1 MDHSPA
7 TDTLDTN
14 LGDTDLGDTDLGDTD
29 LGDTDLGDTAMGDT
43 DADRTVASPTVSRC
57 PVAHVAPAQPARC
70 PFPHDG
76 DSRSAVTGRS
86 RADLVVRR
94 VLRIRERP
102 LGVTAA
108 SAYSSFQ
115 RSMLISAIRC
125 TLTYV
130 VFPFVL
136 PAVGFATGVG
146 PWVGIVIGVVA
157 ITCDVFTIRR
167 FFSVDHRY
175 RWHFSAVALA
185 VIGLLSVLLVQ
196 DVVHVVT

>member
-1 MDHSPA
+1 M
-7 TDTLDTN
+7 
-14 LGDTDLGDTDLGDTD
+14 
-29 LGDTDLGDTAMGDT
+29 
-43 DADRTVASPTVSRC
+43 
-57 PVAHVAPAQPARC
+57 PVR
-70 PFPHDG
+70 
-76 DSRSAVTGRS
+76 RS

-94 VLRIRERP
+94 LLRVRDRP
-102 LGVTAA
+102 AHVSPG

-136 PAVGFATGVG
+136 PAVGVATGVG
-146 PWVGIVIGVVA
+146 PIVGIVIGVVA

-167 FFSVDHRY
+167 FFTVDHKG
-175 RWHFSAVALA
+175 RWHFSAIALA
-185 VIGLLSVLLVQ
+185 VIGLLAVLLVQ